1 MMKKTNLSERIS
13 LSAKQDLPIK
23 KDINPENIES
33 LTKKLHHPKEKTVR
47 VTIDIPEQM
56 YMQMKMKT
64 IQEKVSVRRFF
75 LNLLQANLNQTNNL
89 QEIQSQSIFYQ
100 IHQSLFSFLNRDF
113 LALLHLELKSHYN
126 LYQEK
131 RY

>member
-75 LNLLQANLNQTNNL
+75 LNLLQANLNQ
-89 QEIQSQSIFYQ
+89 SI
-100 IHQSLFSFLNRDF
+100 D
-113 LALLHLELKSHYN
+113 E
-126 LYQEK
+126 
-131 RY
+131 